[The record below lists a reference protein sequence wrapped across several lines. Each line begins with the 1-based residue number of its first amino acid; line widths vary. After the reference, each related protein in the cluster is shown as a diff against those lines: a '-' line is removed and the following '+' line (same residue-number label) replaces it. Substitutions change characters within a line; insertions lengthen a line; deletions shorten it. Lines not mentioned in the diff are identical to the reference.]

1 MQIPFT
7 LLLQSDYG
15 EPCDCVLTALTA
27 CISER
32 IYKPPEVVYDCVEAV
47 ARRYGYDGKRRG
59 VYTVAIKPIWEEAFK
74 WLTGLERKVRYR
86 FLKGIGWNF
95 GTVAEQIMRENPVVL
110 SVGRA
115 GKYKNHAVTV
125 IGFDGSDFIIA
136 DNWSRYPQR
145 LAYSDI
151 DIGATINY
159 MG

>member
-59 VYTVAIKPIWEEAFK
+59 VYTVAIKPIWEEAFIY
-74 WLTGLERKVRYR
+74 LYGIRIPRH
-86 FLKGIGWNF
+86 FL
-95 GTVAEQIMRENPVVL
+95 
-110 SVGRA
+110 
-115 GKYKNHAVTV
+115 
-125 IGFDGSDFIIA
+125 
-136 DNWSRYPQR
+136 
-145 LAYSDI
+145 
-151 DIGATINY
+151 
-159 MG
+159 